1 MSEESVD
8 VVRAAFEAWKGGGR
22 SLLEFL
28 SEGIDWEV
36 RPDLPDAGRYRGH
49 DGFHRLSARFDDVME
64 DMWFRPLELIPVGDD
79 QVVVPLTWGGRGRG
93 SGLSFEERAETWV
106 FTVSGGKISR
116 VKEFA
121 TREQAL
127 TAVSQGESAG
137 PGEIGVTHDR
147 H

>member
-8 VVRAAFEAWKGGGR
+8 LVRAAFEAWRGG
-22 SLLEFL
+22 SDWFLEFL
-28 SEGIDWEV
+28 STEIDWEV

-49 DGFHRLSARFDDVME
+49 DGFRKLSERFDDVME
-64 DMWFRPLELIPVGDD
+64 DMWFRPQELIAVGEN
-79 QVVVPLTWGGRGRG
+79 QVVVPLTWGGRGKG

-106 FTVSGGKISR
+106 FTVSGGKITR

-127 TAVSQGESAG
+127 TAVSDVRA
-137 PGEIGVTHDR
+137 
-147 H
+147 

>member
-8 VVRAAFEAWKGGGR
+8 VVRAAFEAWRRGAG
-22 SLLEFL
+22 SFLEFL
-28 SEGIDWEV
+28 SDEIDWEV

-64 DMWFRPLELIPVGDD
+64 DMWFRPLEFIPVGDD

-106 FTVSGGKISR
+106 FTVSGDKITR

-127 TAVSQGESAG
+127 TAVSEGESD
-137 PGEIGVTHDR
+137 PQLT
-147 H
+147 